1 MLIFRWDDERENA
14 DLLIICGGIFGEIV
28 DQMWKW
34 VISGYD
40 IDKLWDGYG
49 QHVDFWPIFCP
60 HFLCPSKRKE
70 HPLFYTFLTTPELVL
85 QDLCLQN

>member
-70 HPLFYTFLTTPELVL
+70 HRVKLDCFLIYHFFISPFSRK
-85 QDLCLQN
+85 